1 MEKSQRLLNFRI
13 EHALDVQKIQAD
25 NKCSLKVYIEVFLQ
39 QFWDTIPVLFVKL
52 ALAVQTEDWP
62 SFLIL
67 IKQVKSL
74 SGFCGASHVYY
85 DCIFILMDKEKPATM
100 LKRYQRLVEDVISLD
115 KLMKDYAEITPQSIE
130 LPEGY
135 TLRSHNGTTLCLSKN
150 QRIFSRINQRSA
162 DTIKP

>member
-13 EHALDVQKIQAD
+13 ENALDVQKIQAD

-67 IKQVKSL
+67 IK
-74 SGFCGASHVYY
+74 
-85 DCIFILMDKEKPATM
+85 
-100 LKRYQRLVEDVISLD
+100 
-115 KLMKDYAEITPQSIE
+115 
-130 LPEGY
+130 
-135 TLRSHNGTTLCLSKN
+135 
-150 QRIFSRINQRSA
+150 
-162 DTIKP
+162 